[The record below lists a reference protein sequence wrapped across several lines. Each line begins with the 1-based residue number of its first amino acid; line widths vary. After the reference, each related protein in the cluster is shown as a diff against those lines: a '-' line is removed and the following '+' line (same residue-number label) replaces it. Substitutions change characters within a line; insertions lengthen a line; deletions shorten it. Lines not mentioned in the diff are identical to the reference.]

1 MDGNC
6 IADAT
11 SLQSLVDLIS
21 KKAHGK
27 SAGIVTYI
35 EMKDRIGLGQ
45 SSKLEFRCDRSYQ

>member
-35 EMKDRIGLGQ
+35 ENEGPNRVRTIVEVGIPV
-45 SSKLEFRCDRSYQ
+45 